1 MIDPKPFQDLSAKIS
16 ELIAA
21 SPARDV
27 EKNIRALLSSAFTKL
42 DLVTREEF
50 DVQREVLGRARQ
62 KLSELEERI
71 ARLESGSSP
80 TPPAEPK

>member
-1 MIDPKPFQDLSAKIS
+1 MIDPKPLQDLSAKIS

-50 DVQREVLGRARQ
+50 DVQREVLARARQ
-62 KLSELEERI
+62 KLAELEERI
-71 ARLESGSSP
+71 ARLEGGENQK
-80 TPPAEPK
+80 PAEPK

>member
-1 MIDPKPFQDLSAKIS
+1 MIDPKPLQDLSAKIS

-50 DVQREVLGRARQ
+50 DVQREVLARARQ
-62 KLSELEERI
+62 KLAELEERI
-71 ARLESGSSP
+71 ARLEGGEKQK
-80 TPPAEPK
+80 PAEPQ

>member
-1 MIDPKPFQDLSAKIS
+1 MIDPKPFQELSAKIS

-50 DVQREVLGRARQ
+50 DVQREVLSRARQ
-62 KLSELEERI
+62 KLAELEERI
-71 ARLESGSSP
+71 ARLESGTSGEPPSSP
-80 TPPAEPK
+80 K

>member
-1 MIDPKPFQDLSAKIS
+1 MIDPKPLQDLGAKIS

-62 KLSELEERI
+62 KLGELEERI
-71 ARLESGSSP
+71 ARLEGGA
-80 TPPAEPK
+80 PPQPPVEPK